1 MAIKLED
8 HIVFV
13 DKLKMDMVPYSIAIQ
28 AVEQAANLDT
38 EQYAK
43 DLENAM
49 TELNKALSNIQIND

>member
-1 MAIKLED
+1 MAINLEE
-8 HIVFV
+8 HKVFI
-13 DKLKMDMVPYSIAIQ
+13 DKLKIEMVPYSIALK

-49 TELNKALSNIQIND
+49 TELNKALNNIKLDD

>member
-1 MAIKLED
+1 MTINLEE
-8 HIVFV
+8 HKVFV
-13 DKLKMDMVPYSIAIQ
+13 DKLKMEMVPYSIAIQ